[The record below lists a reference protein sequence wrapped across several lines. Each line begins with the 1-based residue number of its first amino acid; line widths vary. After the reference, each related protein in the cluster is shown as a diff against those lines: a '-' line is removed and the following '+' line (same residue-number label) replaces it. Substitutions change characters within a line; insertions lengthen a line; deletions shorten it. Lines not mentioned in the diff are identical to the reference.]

1 VEEHMEILTALQTRD
16 PARARGA
23 MRAHLAAVIE
33 HLLFATEEEAIE
45 RAKEEARNTR
55 ARYGRAATV

>member
-1 VEEHMEILTALQTRD
+1 
-16 PARARGA
+16 

-55 ARYGRAATV
+55 ARYGRADAL